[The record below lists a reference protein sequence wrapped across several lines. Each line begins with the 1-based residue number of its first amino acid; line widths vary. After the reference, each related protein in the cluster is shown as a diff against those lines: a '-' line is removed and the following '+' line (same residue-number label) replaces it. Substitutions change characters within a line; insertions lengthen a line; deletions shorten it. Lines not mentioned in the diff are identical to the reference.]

1 VRKGSL
7 FFVYWV
13 VFGLFLAQFLVPMNA
28 IAKKSAQVTISAIVL
43 EHITYQKTANS
54 YIIST
59 NRLEG
64 IKIYTKNIT
73 YTGNII
79 EIPKT
84 EFDNSKNAFFITANF

>member
-13 VFGLFLAQFLVPMNA
+13 VFGLFLAQFLVPTD
-28 IAKKSAQVTISAIVL
+28 ILAKKSAQVTVSAVVL
-43 EHITYQKTANS
+43 EHLTYQKTENS

-64 IKIYTKNIT
+64 IKIYTKYTT

-84 EFDNSKNAFFITANF
+84 EFNNSKNAFFITANF